1 MKIDSLLTN
10 TDERYSDVVDSV
22 AYAVATQMYKYR
34 DDYVLLHIQNCP
46 KWLPEFVY
54 KWVLSK
60 VLVIDNFKKIA

>member
-1 MKIDSLLTN
+1 MKFESILTK
-10 TDERYSDVVDSV
+10 TEKRHSDLVDSM

-54 KWVLSK
+54 KWILSK
-60 VLVIDNFKKIA
+60 VLVMDKFKK

>member
-1 MKIDSLLTN
+1 MKFESVLTK
-10 TDERYSDVVDSV
+10 TEKRHSDLVDSM

-54 KWVLSK
+54 KWILSK
-60 VLVIDNFKKIA
+60 VLVMDNFKK

>member
-1 MKIDSLLTN
+1 MKFESILTK
-10 TDERYSDVVDSV
+10 TEKRHSDLVDSM

-54 KWVLSK
+54 KWILSK
-60 VLVIDNFKKIA
+60 VLVMDNFKK